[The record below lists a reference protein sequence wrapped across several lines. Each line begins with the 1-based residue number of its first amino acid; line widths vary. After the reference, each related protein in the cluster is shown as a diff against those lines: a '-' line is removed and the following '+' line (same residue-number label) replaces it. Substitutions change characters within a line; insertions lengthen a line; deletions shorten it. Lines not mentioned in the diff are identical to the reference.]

1 MSEAQKKAPPASG
14 AKSNE
19 PLPDIRVPRTKKS
32 IDWAT
37 ILGLSFAIGLIFM
50 AIALG
55 NSNANFFNAPALMI
69 VLLGTIAATSI
80 SYTPSE
86 LTKATKVIG
95 HSMVLRKIPPGE
107 LATALV
113 SLSVVARKRGLLA
126 LSGYEDNLKR
136 FPFLQKSMQMAV
148 DGYKPEA
155 IYKFLNREILAIA
168 ERHKRSAGI
177 TRRAAEIAPAMGLIG
192 TLVGLVQ
199 MLADLENPETIGPA
213 MAVALLTT
221 FYGAIIGT
229 IVMAPLATKLEKN
242 SADETLT
249 KTLVAKTAV
258 SIAAQ
263 ESPRQLEMSLN
274 SDLPPS
280 EQINY
285 FDKAPG

>member
-1 MSEAQKKAPPASG
+1 MSEAQQKAPPAAG
-14 AKSNE
+14 AKNNE
-19 PLPDIRVPRTKKS
+19 PLPDIRVPRAKKS

-37 ILGLSFAIGLIFM
+37 ILGLLFAIGLIFM

-86 LTKATKVIG
+86 LTRATKVIG
-95 HSMVLRKIPPGE
+95 HSMVLRKMPPSE

-126 LSGYEDNLKR
+126 LSGYEDNLRR
-136 FPFLQKSMQMAV
+136 FPFLQKSIQMSV

-155 IYKFLNREILAIA
+155 IYKYLNREILAIA

-242 SADETLT
+242 SADEMLI
-249 KTLVAKTAV
+249 KTLIAKTAV

-263 ESPRQLEMSLN
+263 ENPRQLEMSLN

-285 FDKAPG
+285 FDKTPD